1 MCVHLFAHMYEC
13 VCLSVS
19 VALSWPNTKA
29 ISDCYFGCMYSMST
43 IIYCAWVYNYVF
55 VLLLSRQSQ
64 HDELKYQFYFCFCYI
79 TSPFIFSVNLY

>member
-1 MCVHLFAHMYEC
+1 MCVC
-13 VCLSVS
+13 ICSPTCTSVCLSVS
-19 VALSWPNTKA
+19 VALSWPKAKA

-64 HDELKYQFYFCFCYI
+64 HDELK
-79 TSPFIFSVNLY
+79 